1 MKIIVCLRK
10 KRSIEYGL
18 VYSLYSKFNGNIYKV
33 ELMFSDEFIADAI
46 DARRII
52 ALYLLRCKKRLKE
65 HIERLYNETI
75 NNPA

>member
-1 MKIIVCLRK
+1 MKNKICLRK

-52 ALYLLRCKKRLKE
+52 AKALLRCKKILKKY
-65 HIERLYNETI
+65 IERLYNETI